1 MTDIQAKILLVDDDA
16 RSLMAMET
24 LLTGPGRVVITA
36 DSGHEAL
43 RQVLRHDFAV
53 ILLDV
58 RMPRVDGFE
67 AAELIRQR
75 EQSRH
80 TPIIFLSAV
89 DKLEEDVFRGLASGA
104 VDYLFKPVV
113 PAVLQSKVSVFVE
126 LYRMRERVKRQAVQ
140 QGEERFRLL
149 VDSIRDCSIL
159 LLSAEGSV
167 TSWNPGTRLVEGY
180 DAAEVI
186 GRNHSLFYTV
196 EDIAAGH
203 PQLALEKAAADGQ
216 YEAEGWRMRKDGS
229 RFWAHVVITAMKDET
244 GKLGGFARVA
254 RDFTERKAAEEQLRK
269 IAVELERRVSERTV
283 ELRESQLRLRELATE
298 LTLTEQRERRR
309 LAGELHD
316 YLAQLL
322 VLVRIKIHQISN
334 QVKDQAPASLLKEAD
349 RVIIDS
355 LDYTRSLV
363 AELAPP
369 ALQEFGLL
377 EGFEWLTE
385 QMKNHGLTVT
395 LKKQVQDV
403 VLGAD
408 QAVLVFQSTR
418 ELLFNVLKHAG
429 TDRAD
434 LTIDRNRDGH
444 LVITVKDEG
453 RGFDL
458 HAMLDRSD
466 ERKRFGLFSVRE
478 RTEAMGGRLEVT
490 SLPDRGTA
498 AALIVPSWPVEPNQV
513 STTDL
518 PVLHGDPQGRPSFIS
533 SEPGDGERPLRA
545 AGESARAGVLRI
557 VLADDHAM
565 VRQGLRS
572 ILDSYPDI
580 SIVGE
585 AADGEQA
592 VELAGQLNPDVV
604 VMDVNMPKVDGV
616 EATRRIKARWPGITV
631 VGLSVSTA
639 AQVESLL
646 LDAGASCYVSKEAA
660 GIHLYGAILAT
671 IPHDSAVTRLQ
682 KQGTVLPAGET
693 PP

>member
-24 LLTGPGRVVITA
+24 LLTGPDRVVITA

-89 DKLEEDVFRGLASGA
+89 NKLEEDVFRGLASGA

-113 PAVLQSKVSVFVE
+113 PAVLQSKVSVFVD
-126 LYRMRERVKRQAVQ
+126 LYRMRERVKLQAVR

-159 LLSAEGSV
+159 LLSADGSV
-167 TSWNPGTRLVEGY
+167 TSWHPGTRLVEGY
-180 DAAEVI
+180 EAGDVI
-186 GRNHSLFYTV
+186 GRNHSLFSTA
-196 EDIAAGH
+196 EDIARGY
-203 PQLALEKAAADGQ
+203 PDLALETAAAAGQ
-216 YEAEGWRMRKDGS
+216 HEAEGWRIRKDGS
-229 RFWAHVVITAMKDET
+229 KFWAHVVITAMKDET
-244 GKLGGFARVA
+244 GKLSGFARVA
-254 RDFTERKAAEEQLRK
+254 RDFTGRKAAEEQLRK
-269 IAVELERRVSERTV
+269 IAVELEQRVSERTL

-309 LAGELHD
+309 LAGDLHD

-322 VLVRIKIHQISN
+322 VLIRIKIHQISA
-334 QVKDQAPASLLKEAD
+334 QVKEPAPSSLLVEAD
-349 RVIIDS
+349 RAIIDA

-377 EGFEWLTE
+377 EGFEWLAQ

-395 LKKQVQDV
+395 VHKHVHDV

-429 TDRAD
+429 TNEAT
-434 LTIDRNRDGH
+434 LTIDRNSDGH
-444 LVITVKDEG
+444 LVVSVKDDG
-453 RGFDL
+453 RGFDP
-458 HAMLDRSD
+458 HAMLARSD

-478 RTEAMGGRLEVT
+478 RTHAMGGRLEVT
-490 SLPDRGTA
+490 SVANQGTC
-498 AALIVPSWPVEPNQV
+498 AALIVPSWSIDANQDTSDSTV
-513 STTDL
+513 SL
-518 PVLHGDPQGRPSFIS
+518 GLSQGGASFLS
-533 SEPGDGERPLRA
+533 SEPADGERSGGV
-545 AGESARAGVLRI
+545 AGESAQAGVLRI
-557 VLADDHAM
+557 LLADDHAM

-585 AADGEQA
+585 AADGEEA
-592 VELAGQLNPDVV
+592 VELAGRLAPDVI
-604 VMDVNMPKVDGV
+604 VMDVNMPKMDGI

-646 LDAGASCYVSKEAA
+646 LEAGASCYVSKEAA
-660 GIHLYGAILAT
+660 GIHLYGAILT
-671 IPHDSAVTRLQ
+671 TVPQDSACRME
-682 KQGTVLPAGET
+682 KRGTVLPAGET